1 MGHLNFKITCLAH
14 MLFGSEIPDLDIGD
28 GKATE
33 NMSEKCKKQKD
44 GNESQGIKNRKK
56 MKEDLKVEKREIG

>member
-1 MGHLNFKITCLAH
+1 